1 MEINQTTLSE
11 SYKAA
16 KPLQIL
22 CQLCLCEWAVDMSTV
37 DMNGSLVIYINISFV
52 NPHVWFLYKLG
63 QRGADSV
70 PDKHIFV
77 DILQTKLQ
85 YVVQFVHI

>member
-1 MEINQTTLSE
+1 MGAL
-11 SYKAA
+11 
-16 KPLQIL
+16 L
-22 CQLCLCEWAVDMSTV
+22 
-37 DMNGSLVIYINISFV
+37 YINISFV

-77 DILQTKLQ
+77 CFFKLS
-85 YVVQFVHI
+85 YIRLYRLFMFNLMIVYLTV